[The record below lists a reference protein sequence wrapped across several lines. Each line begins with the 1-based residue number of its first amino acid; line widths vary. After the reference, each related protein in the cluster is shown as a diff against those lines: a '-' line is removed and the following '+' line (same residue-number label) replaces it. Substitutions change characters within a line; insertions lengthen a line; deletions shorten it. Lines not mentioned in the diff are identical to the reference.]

1 MPVSDLCEIVAAE
14 GLLDEGLL
22 AAAAAAAD
30 DDALVVRL
38 VAAGVPEQA
47 LAAAVARRTGLPLVE
62 IEVTDIDVEALRQ
75 VSHITA
81 RGRHVVP
88 LVLDTPR
95 SGPSVLRVAMAD
107 PTDGDTIRELAA
119 ASGCRVTVAV
129 ARLSAVVAAV
139 TTLYR
144 GQVTAVMGREAREAP
159 RRAPFGGDLGPR
171 TATEPF
177 RHLEDEA
184 PLELRHRALLDL
196 LVAKG
201 VITWDEYGVELRRL
215 LGRDA

>member
-1 MPVSDLCEIVAAE
+1 MPVSDLREIVAAE
-14 GLLDEGLL
+14 RLLDEGLL
-22 AAAAAAAD
+22 AAAAAAVD
-30 DDALVVRL
+30 DEPLVVRL

-62 IEVTDIDVEALRQ
+62 IEAADIEVEALRQ

-81 RGRHVVP
+81 RGRYVVP
-88 LVLDTPR
+88 LVLETPR

-107 PTDGDTIRELAA
+107 PTDGETIRELAA

-144 GQVTAVMGREAREAP
+144 GQVTAVMAREAP

-201 VITWDEYGVELRRL
+201 VITWDEYGAELRRL